1 MSDNKQDGVLPV
13 PNQASEPIVAFYLT
27 QETDLPVKFQGEHQ
41 VVTIKILG
49 SSGKPVEKPALRVT
63 FSHDQSIEE
72 PAGLVGFGSDLR
84 CHLLLPA
91 DVVDPVHC
99 RIYAQLNSGPQVWLV
114 HDTSAHGTQVEEDQ
128 VPHHKSIKTVHGRRQ
143 AVQGLHAVR
152 IGPYLFK
159 IRAPISNAE
168 VRRREEW
175 FRLNKPIP
183 VTNSMLDRQ
192 RGGVEYDWLRMDC
205 VGSGAFGNVYRY
217 MERNTALFI
226 AIKEERTKS
235 KEHKAMVMQEIKFM
249 KSLRH
254 PFLVDILFSHSDNK
268 ALPMVSTAMP
278 LYLGNLGSILP
289 LPNVSTTER
298 VMLQIAEG
306 LRFMHSNLILHR
318 DLKPANVLVASPE
331 NIKIADYGWA
341 TSLNDTDSLYGVCGT
356 VSYCAPE
363 AFRPYGLHTPALDV
377 YSLGAVFYSM
387 LDLDKVERGWVV
399 RPFRGKDHLFNTTF
413 ENASR
418 NPPHRFGGLIQCM
431 LAPDPEGR
439 CSLDECIQIVEAQD
453 YDWIKPTPLMPVATP
468 TRFATGTFGVH
479 GTANATRLQQTPFD
493 QAKATADMPKLTPFA
508 RVNRSENRQS
518 PQQAPGKPGYKN
530 WRPIVQREEPAAP
543 NPQAVRTPKPCKPTH
558 VQGVN
563 FNAGLPSYEDATRQ
577 NPFAVKTSKGEKDK
591 KSAHTRLDVSDR
603 ILGHRTKEPPVLR
616 APLPAVGKA
625 PKGGSPRVEA
635 LSVVRAG
642 PLASIRGRQPRNPRQ
657 LVRRSREHTMNI
669 DRAQNAGVRKR
680 REQLDRQ
687 AERNR
692 RVADLKRG
700 ACDVAKGYFVFYRA
714 LFGLAFEGLA
724 VGSERIYKMF
734 NDQSGARKALEH
746 AIPNMNANAQ
756 LMASM
761 QRQSVRAASSNR
773 LTAGVKQRS
782 FRVYTD
788 EEMMDHQLML
798 PRRR

>member
-1 MSDNKQDGVLPV
+1 MSDNKQGGVLSV
-13 PNQASEPIVAFYLT
+13 PDQASEPIVAFYLT
-27 QETDLPVKFQGEHQ
+27 QETDLPVKFQGEYQ
-41 VVTIKILG
+41 VVTIKIPG
-49 SSGKPVEKPALRVT
+49 SSGQPVQKPALRVT
-63 FSHDQSIEE
+63 FAHDQSIEE
-72 PAGLVGFGSDLR
+72 LVGLVGFGSDPR

-99 RIYAQLNSGPQVWLV
+99 RVYAQLNSGPQVWLV
-114 HDTSAHGTQVEEDQ
+114 DDSSTQGTQVEEDQ
-128 VPHHKSIKTVHGRRQ
+128 DPRHKSIKTVHGRRQ

-159 IRAPISNAE
+159 IRAPVSNTE
-168 VRRREEW
+168 VRRREDW

-183 VTNSMLDRQ
+183 VTRKMLDRQ
-192 RGGVEYDWLRMDC
+192 LDGLAYDWLRMDR

-226 AIKEERTKS
+226 AIKEERTRS

-268 ALPMVSTAMP
+268 ALPMFLTAMP
-278 LYLGNLGSILP
+278 LYFGNLGSILP
-289 LPNVSTTER
+289 LPNMSTTER

-318 DLKPANVLVASPE
+318 DLKPANVLVTSQE

-341 TSLNDTDSLYGVCGT
+341 TSLNDTVSLY
-356 VSYCAPE
+356 
-363 AFRPYGLHTPALDV
+363 
-377 YSLGAVFYSM
+377 
-387 LDLDKVERGWVV
+387 
-399 RPFRGKDHLFNTTF
+399 
-413 ENASR
+413 
-418 NPPHRFGGLIQCM
+418 
-431 LAPDPEGR
+431 DPEGR

-642 PLASIRGRQPRNPRQ
+642 PLASIRGRQPQNPRQ

-700 ACDVAKGYFVFYRA
+700 ACDVAKGYFVIYRA

-761 QRQSVRAASSNR
+761 QRQSLRAASSNR